1 MIKRVIRSRLGGR
14 LVGWGLAGIIFA
26 VMRTIRWSRS
36 DQERIAAFLAAQDG
50 VIMVF
55 WHDRTFAMPYLW
67 PRQFGLHALQS
78 PHADG
83 RMMAH
88 VIDRFGVG
96 TVWGS
101 SNRQPLAGLRGLAR
115 VLAGGASVALT
126 PDGPRGPAHKCALGP
141 LALAQIT
148 DKPIVPMCRVTDRYW
163 RASGWDR
170 MFIPKPF
177 SRGRFVMGAPLYVS
191 AKGRRALEVTRQQ
204 LEVALNDLEVAAKR
218 LPPL

>member
-1 MIKRVIRSRLGGR
+1 MSLTDLALALFGALRTASHWRVCA
-14 LVGWGLAGIIFA
+14 GW
-26 VMRTIRWSRS
+26 
-36 DQERIAAFLAAQDG
+36 
-50 VIMVF
+50 
-55 WHDRTFAMPYLW
+55 
-67 PRQFGLHALQS
+67 HACW
-78 PHADG
+78 
-83 RMMAH
+83 R
-88 VIDRFGVG
+88 
-96 TVWGS
+96 
-101 SNRQPLAGLRGLAR
+101 
-115 VLAGGASVALT
+115 GGASVALT

-148 DKPIVPMCRVTDRYW
+148 DKPIVPMCWVTDRYW

-177 SRGRFVMGAPLYVS
+177 SRGRFVMGAPPYVS